1 MCTLYCI
8 IFNLINSLNYLF
20 MMCLAYHDLIES
32 LFGMGQLVSLALFSQ
47 VPGLVELLGQI
58 SADLVQRC
66 V

>member
-1 MCTLYCI
+1 
-8 IFNLINSLNYLF
+8 

-58 SADLVQRC
+58 STDLVQRC